1 MFPTEARGVDLDEAA
16 EIPETPTVAKV

>member
-16 EIPETPTVAKV
+16 EIPETATVATV